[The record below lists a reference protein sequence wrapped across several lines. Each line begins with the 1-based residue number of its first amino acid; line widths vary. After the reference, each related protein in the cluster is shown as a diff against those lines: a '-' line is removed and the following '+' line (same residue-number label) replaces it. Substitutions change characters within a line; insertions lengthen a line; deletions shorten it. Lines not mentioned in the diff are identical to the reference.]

1 MLYSRVPAMK
11 DRLVHLAVL
20 PVALAAASVFVW
32 QAADLPAA
40 AQTAAAAPSDTEMR
54 FVLDE
59 RALLDCLRAALPQT
73 VTVGSG
79 LFSTEL
85 TFLDPSDLVLKE
97 GSASCRVRV
106 KGKTLPVD
114 QVLQPSVRLE
124 RDPKT
129 GQYYGVISSL
139 PLTLPGMGKMDLKD
153 ALPRLEIP
161 QVVDNLHPFGERPMG
176 LRFSLRR
183 LAIHEHRVEIG
194 ADLDLSPG
202 SGTARRTP
210 TPGEGR

>member
-1 MLYSRVPAMK
+1 MDR
-11 DRLVHLAVL
+11 RLVRIVL
-20 PVALAAASVFVW
+20 
-32 QAADLPAA
+32 LPAA
-40 AQTAAAAPSDTEMR
+40 LAVVTLVWLQGEDVPAAVSAPAPPADTEMR
-54 FVLDE
+54 FSLDE
-59 RALLDCLRAALPQT
+59 RALLDCLKAALPQT

-85 TFLDPSDLVLKE
+85 TFLDPSDLVLRE

-114 QVLQPSVRLE
+114 QVLNPTVRLE
-124 RDPKT
+124 RDAKT

-139 PLTLPGMGKMDLKD
+139 PLALPGMGKIDLKD

-161 QVVDNLHPFGERPMG
+161 QVVDDLHPFGDRPLG

-202 SGTARRTP
+202 TGSARRTP
-210 TPGEGR
+210 IPGESRR

>member
-1 MLYSRVPAMK
+1 MNRTFV
-11 DRLVHLAVL
+11 RI
-20 PVALAAASVFVW
+20 AL
-32 QAADLPAA
+32 LPAA
-40 AQTAAAAPSDTEMR
+40 LAVVAFLCLQETEVPAAVQAPAKGDTEMQ
-54 FVLDE
+54 FNLDE
-59 RALLDCLRAALPQT
+59 RALLDCLKAALPQT

-114 QVLQPSVRLE
+114 QVLHPSVRLE
-124 RDPKT
+124 RDAKT

-139 PLTLPGMGKMDLKD
+139 PLTLPGMGRIDLKD

-161 QVVDNLHPFGERPMG
+161 QVVDDLHPFGEKQPVG

-183 LAIHEHRVEIG
+183 LAIHEHHVEIG

-202 SGTARRTP
+202 TGSARRP
-210 TPGEGR
+210 TTGESRR

>member
-1 MLYSRVPAMK
+1 MTT
-11 DRLVHLAVL
+11 RLLRL
-20 PVALAAASVFVW
+20 ALAAFALAATFVLLFKDTD
-32 QAADLPAA
+32 APAA
-40 AQTAAAAPSDTEMR
+40 ATPAPAAATPATAQGDEMH

-59 RALLDCLRAALPQT
+59 GALLDCLKAALPHT
-73 VTVGSG
+73 VTVGTG

-97 GSASCRVRV
+97 GIASCRVRV

-114 QVLQPSVRLE
+114 QVLNPSVRLE
-124 RDPKT
+124 RDART
-129 GQYYGVISSL
+129 GQYYGVISSM
-139 PLTLPGMGKMDLKD
+139 PLALPGMGKIDLKD
-153 ALPRLEIP
+153 ALPRFEIP
-161 QVVDNLHPFGERPMG
+161 RTVDDLRPFGDRPVG

-183 LAIHEHRVEIG
+183 LAIKEHRVEIG

-210 TPGEGR
+210 SAGEGRR

>member
-1 MLYSRVPAMK
+1 MTT
-11 DRLVHLAVL
+11 RLLRFALL
-20 PVALAAASVFVW
+20 PVALAATLVLLFLQADAPAAQAPA
-32 QAADLPAA
+32 QAAGD
-40 AQTAAAAPSDTEMR
+40 SEMQ
-54 FVLDE
+54 FALDE
-59 RALLDCLRAALPQT
+59 RALLDCLKAALPQT

-79 LFSTEL
+79 YFSTEL
-85 TFLDPSDLVLKE
+85 TFLDPSDLVLRE

-114 QVLQPSVRLE
+114 QVLNPTVRLE

-129 GQYYGVISSL
+129 GQYYGIISSM
-139 PLTLPGMGKMDLKD
+139 PLAIPGMGKIDLKD
-153 ALPRLEIP
+153 TLPRLEIP
-161 QVVDNLHPFGERPMG
+161 KVVDDLHPFGDRPVG

-210 TPGEGR
+210 TAGGGRR

>member
-1 MLYSRVPAMK
+1 MTRDFVRIA
-11 DRLVHLAVL
+11 AL
-20 PVALAAASVFVW
+20 PVALAAALVLLL
-32 QAADLPAA
+32 QDTDAPAA
-40 AQTAAAAPSDTEMR
+40 AQATAPAGTEMQ
-54 FVLDE
+54 FTLDE
-59 RALLDCLRAALPQT
+59 RALLDCLKAVLPQT

-97 GSASCRVRV
+97 GTASCRVRV

-114 QVLQPSVRLE
+114 QVLQPIVRLE
-124 RDPKT
+124 RDAKT

-139 PLTLPGMGKMDLKD
+139 PLTLPGMGKIDLKD
-153 ALPRLEIP
+153 ALPRLEVP
-161 QVVDNLHPFGERPMG
+161 QVVDNLHPFGDRPVG

-183 LAIHEHRVEIG
+183 LAIHERRVEIG

-202 SGTARRTP
+202 TGTARRTP
-210 TPGEGR
+210 TPGEGRR